1 MDISRNQFKT
11 RSGSMVKKLPA
22 SQQAKGSH
30 THNGREYQ
38 VATFLYLLRTSK
50 EAKVMVD
57 YELHKLRAQV
67 AVLKDVAEVYP
78 TSTIGNCITQIE
90 SRIKEIEKQT
100 KE

>member
-1 MDISRNQFKT
+1 MNW
-11 RSGSMVKKLPA
+11 
-22 SQQAKGSH
+22 
-30 THNGREYQ
+30 N
-38 VATFLYLLRTSK
+38 
-50 EAKVMVD
+50 
-57 YELHKLRAQV
+57 LHKLRAQV